1 MALTDQD
8 NIFSYDYSHDY
19 GANETENQG
28 ASNFSDYQYSGDYY
42 DYSGDY
48 ASDLRGVK
56 HTFNYSGLA
65 VTELESQ
72 PPRWDPTTN
81 FLDLVALKIYM
92 FVPSIAAMQRN
103 NGQCT
108 VRA

>member
-28 ASNFSDYQYSGDYY
+28 VSNLSDYQYSGDYY